1 MNQDFGQRFLK
12 ILEDSSCAKSKAA
25 ELLNVSAAFISQLC
39 SGQRTPSDRTISD
52 ICRVFHVDE
61 TWLREGVGQMYSPCC
76 REEAISEI
84 LSSAI
89 SGASTSRDRLIRALA
104 RLPDDA
110 FPLIEQYILAAAA
123 SIQKDSPPSD
133 D

>member
-1 MNQDFGQRFLK
+1 MTTIQQRIAAVVKDSGLSKTAFASK
-12 ILEDSSCAKSKAA
+12 I
-25 ELLNVSAAFISQLC
+25 NVSQPYLSQMC
-39 SGQRTPSDRTISD
+39 TMASKNPSDRTISD

-84 LSSAI
+84 LNSAI
-89 SGASTSRDRLIRALA
+89 SGVSTSRDRLIRALA

>member
-1 MNQDFGQRFLK
+1 MTTIQQRIAAVVKDSGLSKTAFASK
-12 ILEDSSCAKSKAA
+12 I
-25 ELLNVSAAFISQLC
+25 NVSQPYLSQMC
-39 SGQRTPSDRTISD
+39 TMTSKNPSDRTISD

-84 LSSAI
+84 LNSAI

-123 SIQKDSPPSD
+123 SIQQDSPPGND
-133 D
+133 